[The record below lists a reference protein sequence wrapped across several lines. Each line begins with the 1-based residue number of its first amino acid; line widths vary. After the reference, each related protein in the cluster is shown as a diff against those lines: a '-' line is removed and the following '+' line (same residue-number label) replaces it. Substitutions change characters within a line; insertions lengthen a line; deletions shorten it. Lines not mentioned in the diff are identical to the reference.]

1 MSDQNSII
9 AISASY
15 DALAISPELS
25 IAMEN
30 SGSAVIAALQLSKIF
45 STLLTEL

>member
-1 MSDQNSII
+1 VGDQNPII

-15 DALAISPELS
+15 DALAIAPELS

-30 SGSAVIAALQLSKIF
+30 SGSAVIAQL
-45 STLLTEL
+45 